1 MCFAACGETLLPAKP
16 QAVSGCGGGARTI
29 VRGLGEYAVEG
40 GFPVR
45 ILVADDSAVGRY
57 LLQAYLEEWGY
68 EAAYARDGAEAWR
81 LFQEGDF
88 PIVLSDW
95 VMPEMDGL
103 ELIRLIRASKRRGY
117 VYIILLTA
125 RSEKND
131 LVQGMEAGADD
142 FMTKP
147 PDEGELRVRLRAGE
161 RIIQLEER
169 LEAQNRALRDAQAA
183 LVQNEK
189 LASLG
194 RLAAGVAHEVNNP
207 LAYVTNNLA
216 VLRRDLA
223 SVLDVLDAYRRAAE
237 AAPLTPTP
245 LPPGER
251 GRGEGDQLA
260 SARRLEEE
268 TDLAYFRATFG
279 RTCDK
284 SLEGLQR
291 VRNIV
296 SNLRDFARLDEA
308 ELKDADLNSAFE
320 SAVEVLG
327 HEIRRKQIHLERDLR
342 PLPPVLCHP
351 GKINQVF
358 LNLIVNAVQACEPG
372 GTVTLRS
379 RAEDGRV
386 VAEVEDNGCGIALEH
401 RPRLFEPF
409 FTTRPIGQGTG
420 LGLAVSFGIVR
431 DHGGAIEVESTV
443 GRGSTF
449 RVRLPLRPPLPPAN
463 EAPR

>member
-1 MCFAACGETLLPAKP
+1 MR
-16 QAVSGCGGGARTI
+16 V
-29 VRGLGEYAVEG
+29 
-40 GFPVR
+40 
-45 ILVADDSAVGRY
+45 LVADDSAVGRY

-68 EAAYARDGAEAWR
+68 DAAYACDGAEAWR

-103 ELIRLIRASKRRGY
+103 DLIRLIRASKRRGY

-125 RSEKND
+125 RSEKQD

-142 FMTKP
+142 FMIKP
-147 PDEGELRVRLRAGE
+147 PDEDELRVRLRAGE
-161 RIIQLEER
+161 RIIHLEER

-194 RLAAGVAHEVNNP
+194 RLAAGVAHEINNP

-223 SVLDVLDAYRRAAE
+223 STLEVLDAYRRAAVD
-237 AAPLTPTP
+237 AAPDL
-245 LPPGER
+245 
-251 GRGEGDQLA
+251 LA
-260 SARRLEEE
+260 VARRREEE
-268 TDLAYFRATFG
+268 TDLTYFRDTFG

-296 SNLRDFARLDEA
+296 GNLRDFACLDEA
-308 ELKDADLNSAFE
+308 ELKEADLNA
-320 SAVEVLG
+320 AVETAAEVLV
-327 HEIRRKQIHLERDLR
+327 HEIRQKKIRLERDLR

-351 GKINQVF
+351 AKVNQVF
-358 LNLIVNAVQACEPG
+358 LNLLVNAVQACDLG

-379 RAEDGRV
+379 RVEEGRGV
-386 VAEVEDNGCGIALEH
+386 TVEVEDNGCGIPPEH

-431 DHGGAIEVESTV
+431 DHGGSIEVDSSI
-443 GRGSTF
+443 GHGSTF
-449 RVRLPLRPPLPPAN
+449 RVRLPLRPPTHPATPAS
-463 EAPR
+463 EASP